1 MKLDFTEYESKIYIA
16 LLKSS
21 PLNGNMISN
30 LSGVPGAKVYSC
42 LKKMVEKEIISVVYG
57 DGKNNTKVMYTPVPY
72 SKLIERYSTD
82 FLENLTLLKTEL
94 KNVQKRPLDHLV
106 VDELYQMTDYENAI
120 DTIKNLIQN
129 STTSIYFCSWND
141 IFSILH
147 EDLVA
152 AHKRN
157 VKIVS
162 LLFDPSLKE
171 IEWNNTLHFDLEVV
185 RERHVRE
192 FNIVVD
198 EQKVGN
204 CQFDQDNTYSVFTSN
219 FAVVHTT
226 LNYIRHDIY
235 INRLIEDF
243 NEETTERYGKDLG
256 GLLKM

>member
-1 MKLDFTEYESKIYIA
+1 MKLDFTEYESKIYLA

-21 PLNGNMISN
+21 PLNGNMIAN

-42 LKKMVEKEIISVVYG
+42 LKKMVEKEMISVVYG
-57 DGKNNTKVMYTPVPY
+57 DGKNHSRVMYTPVPY
-72 SKLIERYSTD
+72 SKLIERYSSD

-94 KNVQKRPLDHLV
+94 KNVQKRSVEHLV
-106 VDELYQMTDYENAI
+106 VDELYQMTDYETAI
-120 DTIKNLIQN
+120 DTIKHLIQKSN
-129 STTSIYFCSWND
+129 NSIYLCGWNE
-141 IFSILH
+141 IFAILY

-152 AHKRN
+152 AHERN

-162 LLFDPSLKE
+162 LLFDSPSKE
-171 IEWNNTLHFDLEVV
+171 IEWNNTVHFELEIV

-204 CQFDQDNTYSVFTSN
+204 CQFDHENTYSVFTSN
-219 FAVVHTT
+219 LAVVHTT

-235 INRLIEDF
+235 INRLIKDL
-243 NEETTERYGKDLG
+243 NKETTKKYGEDLS
-256 GLLKM
+256 GLIKM